1 MHNALKG
8 IDYLYRHPEKRAED
22 WMEACADKP
31 IVNYQLS
38 IAPSP
43 FSLPSR
49 IPLCNIRNTLCRNHV
64 TTPHVTWAKK
74 NMTSQTKM

>member
-38 IAPSP
+38 IVIA
-43 FSLPSR
+43 FSVL
-49 IPLCNIRNTLCRNHV
+49 L
-64 TTPHVTWAKK
+64 
-74 NMTSQTKM
+74 

>member
-38 IAPSP
+38 IVNCPP
-43 FSLPSR
+43 VSLQS
-49 IPLCNIRNTLCRNHV
+49 C
-64 TTPHVTWAKK
+64 
-74 NMTSQTKM
+74 